1 MKLTRMAK
9 VERNIPHLPSYF
21 KDTEFNTRITLKERK
36 RERDRERQS
45 ERDRQREAET
55 ERESFCVLFR
65 V

>member
-21 KDTEFNTRITLKERK
+21 KDTEFNTRITLKER
-36 RERDRERQS
+36 E
-45 ERDRQREAET
+45 RQRETDRET
-55 ERESFCVLFR
+55 ETERGRDRERESFCVLFR